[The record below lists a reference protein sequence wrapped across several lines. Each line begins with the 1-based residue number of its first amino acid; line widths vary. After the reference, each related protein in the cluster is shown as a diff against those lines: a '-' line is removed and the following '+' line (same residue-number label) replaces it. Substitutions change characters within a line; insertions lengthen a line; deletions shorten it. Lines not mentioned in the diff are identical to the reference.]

1 MGRKLVAGVDS
12 STQSVKVVI
21 RDAQT
26 GELVRQGKAAH
37 PDGTEVNPAEWM
49 SALGKAFEAAGGLS
63 DVEGISIGAQQ
74 HGFIALDE
82 KGNVIRNALLWNDL
96 RSAQAAADLNNEF
109 GGNEQTAKA
118 VGSLLVASFTVS
130 KLRWMVDNEKENA
143 KKLAL

>member
-21 RDAQT
+21 RDADT
-26 GELVRQGKAAH
+26 GDLVREGKAAH

-49 SALGKAFEAAGGLS
+49 SALKKAFEAAGGLS
-63 DVEGISIGAQQ
+63 DVAAVSIGAQQ

-96 RSAQAAADLNNEF
+96 RSAKAAADLNNEF
-109 GGNEQTAKA
+109 GGAEKQQRQL
-118 VGSLLVASFTVS
+118 VPYLLHPLQFQSLGGWLI
-130 KLRWMVDNEKENA
+130 M
-143 KKLAL
+143 KKRMQKN

>member
-21 RDAQT
+21 RDADT
-26 GELVRQGKAAH
+26 GDLVREGKAAH

-49 SALGKAFEAAGGLS
+49 SALKKAFEAAGGLS
-63 DVEGISIGAQQ
+63 DVAAISIGAQQ

-96 RSAQAAADLNNEF
+96 RSANAASDLNTEF
-109 GGNEQTAKA
+109 GGAETNSKGSWFLTCCILYSFKA
-118 VGSLLVASFTVS
+118 E
-130 KLRWMVDNEKENA
+130 VDG
-143 KKLAL
+143 